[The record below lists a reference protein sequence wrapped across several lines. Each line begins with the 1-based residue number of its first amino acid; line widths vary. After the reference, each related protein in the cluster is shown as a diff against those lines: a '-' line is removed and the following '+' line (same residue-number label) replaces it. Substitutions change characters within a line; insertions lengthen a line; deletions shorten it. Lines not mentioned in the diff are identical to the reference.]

1 MQLRKEAGIGRGW
14 LLLRIYLK
22 RMNEQQIG
30 RLLSLHGHGNLYNN
44 SDTNDLERWEKEDS
58 LPGKNWFL

>member
-14 LLLRIYLK
+14 LFKAYERTVNWQTPLFARSRKLVQY
-22 RMNEQQIG
+22 
-30 RLLSLHGHGNLYNN
+30 N
-44 SDTNDLERWEKEDS
+44 SDRNDLERWEKEDS